1 MAVLEINN
9 IRKSFRGREVLK
21 DISISVEEGE
31 VIAILGPSGSGKSTL
46 LRCATMLETMDD
58 GSLDFRTHFFMG
70 GMIVDG
76 ELVRIQKI
84 DPDVC
89 LEITRQ
95 MLSHCCHERVN
106 VENVLPELYE
116 RRAEFDISAA
126 ETMQA
131 DMRIMR

>member
-1 MAVLEINN
+1 M
-9 IRKSFRGREVLK
+9 
-21 DISISVEEGE
+21 
-31 VIAILGPSGSGKSTL
+31 
-46 LRCATMLETMDD
+46 
-58 GSLDFRTHFFMG
+58 
-70 GMIVDG
+70 DG